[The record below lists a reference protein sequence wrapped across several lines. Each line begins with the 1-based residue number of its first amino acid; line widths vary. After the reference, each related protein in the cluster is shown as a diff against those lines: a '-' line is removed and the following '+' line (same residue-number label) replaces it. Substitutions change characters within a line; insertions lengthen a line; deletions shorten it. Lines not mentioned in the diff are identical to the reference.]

1 VAIGSAYLLEHH
13 DVRTSPGNKLEVR
26 LCSPILL
33 SHPPKVALS
42 VLAHPGILIKAV
54 ENRFA
59 GSDLRSHAYYFRRM

>member
-1 VAIGSAYLLEHH
+1 MAIGSAYLLEHH

-54 ENRFA
+54 AKIALQEATSEVNA
-59 GSDLRSHAYYFRRM
+59 